1 MGMETDESNPFER
14 YMEDVV
20 NQEFERQERE
30 AAQDLLQYG
39 YHFLP
44 YELKELYDEVAELHR
59 RGQFKESSRLFEDW
73 MDQARELGLI

>member
-1 MGMETDESNPFER
+1 MGMETNESNPIER

-59 RGQFKESSRLFEDW
+59 RGQFSHRRCKPPLSWLTKPKN
-73 MDQARELGLI
+73 